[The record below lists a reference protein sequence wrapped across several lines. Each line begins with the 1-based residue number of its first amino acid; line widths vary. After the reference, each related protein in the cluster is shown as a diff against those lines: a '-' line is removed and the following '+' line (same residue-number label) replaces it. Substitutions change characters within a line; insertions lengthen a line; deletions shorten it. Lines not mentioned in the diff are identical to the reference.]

1 MKDRIKVIVK
11 MPHEDAGHIE
21 VINNELHSFQT
32 LVGGYI
38 EAVTVAQDMAL
49 ICNEEG
55 LISNLPYNCNLFGHN
70 FFGTIIAVG
79 VDGED
84 FTDVPIKLDGWKKY
98 VIGGKS

>member
-11 MPHEDAGHIE
+11 MPHEEFGHIE

-32 LVGGYI
+32 IVGGYI
-38 EAVTVAQDMAL
+38 EMATLTSDMGI

-55 LISNLPYNCNLFGHN
+55 LINNMPINCNIAGFT

-79 VDGED
+79 IDGED
-84 FTDVPIKLDGWKKY
+84 FTDVPMKLEDWKKF
-98 VIGGKS
+98 ILGR